1 MLEATLFPMPNLH
14 KSLSVFDS
22 SMFRRLDY

>member
-1 MLEATLFPMPNLH
+1 MTRVKDKEYKVVKNRSG

-22 SMFRRLDY
+22 SGRV